1 MKNEVFV
8 KLSIITPYYNS
19 LPYILELAKVLEP
32 QLTNEL
38 EWIIIDDG
46 CHEIELNRL
55 DAKVIHCEH
64 NSGGASTPRNV
75 GLLNATGEY
84 IAFIDSDD
92 LVTPNYVPT
101 ILDKINTEQF
111 DICYVSWKSDI
122 FTVIMNNEPPEWNCS
137 VWSRVY
143 RNDIIGDVRFN
154 PDLIIGEDYSFNEQ
168 IKGKKISR
176 ILEPIYYYRDTPN
189 SLMKRSGM

>member
-1 MKNEVFV
+1 MKNEGSV
-8 KLSIITPYYNS
+8 KLSIVTAYYNTLS
-19 LPYILELAKVLEP
+19 YITELAKALEP
-32 QLTNEL
+32 QLTNEV

-46 CHEIELNRL
+46 CHEIALNYFN
-55 DAKVIHCEH
+55 AKIVHLKE
-64 NSGGASTPRNV
+64 NTGGASIPRNV
-75 GLLNATGEY
+75 GLDNAIGKY

-92 LVTPNYVPT
+92 LVTPNYVQT

-111 DICYVSWKSDI
+111 DICYVSWKSDT
-122 FTVIMNNEPPEWNCS
+122 FTIIMNDEPPEWNCS

-143 RNDIIGDVRFN
+143 KNDIIGDVRFN
-154 PDLIIGEDYSFNEQ
+154 PELIIGEDYSFNEQ
-168 IKGKKISR
+168 IKGEKISR